1 MTFCED
7 CADELKEIIG
17 YEEIESDYK
26 LFMPYNDE
34 ILERMAYNRTTSY
47 LSDCIKRY
55 RDSIQEDL
63 SEEAIRENLAPTF

>member
-1 MTFCED
+1 M
-7 CADELKEIIG
+7 ELFILHTVFEEVETMEIDI
-17 YEEIESDYK
+17 
-26 LFMPYNDE
+26 LTLDE
-34 ILERMAYNRTTSY
+34 ILERMAHNRTTSY